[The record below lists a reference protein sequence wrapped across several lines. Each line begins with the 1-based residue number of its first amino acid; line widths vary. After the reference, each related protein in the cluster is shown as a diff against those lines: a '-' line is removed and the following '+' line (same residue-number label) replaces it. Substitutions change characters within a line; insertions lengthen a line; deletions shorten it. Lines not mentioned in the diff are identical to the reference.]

1 MKWSEHLIARA
12 VALQIFQRKH
22 LVVVDNC
29 NWTGHECDLL
39 VVTSDLR
46 IIDVEVKISRADF
59 KADAKKDKWWHRRF
73 TGYGPVVEEHRDG
86 RLVRMSQKPLYDET
100 ERLWPPKVWKHYY
113 ALPKAIWKPEM
124 VEFINPNSGIL
135 LLREGRASM
144 PVIVDVERRVR
155 ANKDAE
161 KITAA
166 QAVDIA
172 RLASLRMWAA
182 YSDVARMR
190 DDTARILAA
199 RQPEEA
205 TA

>member
-1 MKWSEHLIARA
+1 MKWSERLIARA
-12 VALQIFQRKH
+12 VALQVFQRKH
-22 LVVVDNC
+22 LVMVDNC

-73 TGYGPVVEEHRDG
+73 TGYAPAVEEYRDG
-86 RLVRMSQKPLYDET
+86 RMVRIGPQALYGAT

-113 ALPKAIWKPEM
+113 ALPKEIWKPEM

-135 LLREGRASM
+135 LLREGRPAM
-144 PVIVDVERRVR
+144 PLIVDVERRVR

-161 KITAA
+161 KITPA

-172 RLASLRMWAA
+172 RLASLRMWEA
-182 YSDVARMR
+182 YSA
-190 DDTARILAA
+190 
-199 RQPEEA
+199 EA
-205 TA
+205 TRAPTC

>member
-12 VALQIFQRKH
+12 LALQIFQRKH

-39 VVTSDLR
+39 VVTNDLR

-59 KADAKKDKWWHRRF
+59 KADAKKDKWWHHQPWSSWGGAERPS
-73 TGYGPVVEEHRDG
+73 PVAR
-86 RLVRMSQKPLYDET
+86 Q
-100 ERLWPPKVWKHYY
+100 WPPKVWKHYY
-113 ALPKAIWKPEM
+113 ALPKDIWKPEL

-135 LLREGRASM
+135 LLREGRAISM

-161 KITAA
+161 KISAA

-172 RLASLRMWAA
+172 RLASLRMWDA
-182 YSDVARMR
+182 YQDVARMR
-190 DDTARILAA
+190 DDGTRIAAA
-199 RQPEEA
+199 RNPAEA